1 MLYICVLA
9 IIVCGMV
16 SYQQT
21 TMNQIFFSSIEVVLL
36 EVMLLFVSLAEMIK
50 PKGYLLENAA
60 DYAHG
65 NEIDSVKIESMK
77 CIH

>member
-1 MLYICVLA
+1 MVCISVFA
-9 IIVCGMV
+9 IIVCGIV

-21 TMNQIFFSSIEVVLL
+21 SMNQVFFSSIEVVLL

-50 PKGYLLENAA
+50 PKGYLLENAG

-65 NEIDSVKIESMK
+65 NDIDSMKI
-77 CIH
+77 